1 MRVAVVAL
9 VVVSLASC
17 GCWATHPN
25 GVKQDTHGRTVIAA
39 DAGPLPDAL
48 LRPSVA
54 TTAATAAA
62 ATVPTPAP

>member
-9 VVVSLASC
+9 VGVSLASC

-25 GVKQDTHGRTVIAA
+25 GVKQDPHGRTVL
-39 DAGPLPDAL
+39 DANAGQLPDTL
-48 LRPSVA
+48 LRPSTA

-62 ATVPTPAP
+62 TNTLTPNK